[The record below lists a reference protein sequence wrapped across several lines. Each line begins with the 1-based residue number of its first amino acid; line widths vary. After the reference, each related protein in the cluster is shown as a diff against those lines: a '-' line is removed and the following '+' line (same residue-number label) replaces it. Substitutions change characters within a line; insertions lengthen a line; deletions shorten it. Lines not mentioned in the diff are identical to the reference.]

1 VRTILLSAALISTAA
16 CATVPPDESEPER
29 RMPAGE
35 CNADGA
41 QAYLG
46 EKATAALGARLLTET
61 GARVLRWVPPRTA
74 VTMDFRPDRLTV
86 SYDDDYVIGRISC
99 G

>member
-1 VRTILLSAALISTAA
+1 MRTILLSVALLSTSA
-16 CATVPPDESEPER
+16 CATVPPDEREPER

-41 QAYLG
+41 QAHLG
-46 EKATAALGARLLTET
+46 EKATAAVGATLLAET

-74 VTMDFRPDRLTV
+74 VTMDFRADRLNIDV
-86 SYDDDYVIGRISC
+86 NERGAISGLRC